1 MNRGHQSDLLGVFAQ
16 HPVAANLLMLVLLL
30 SGVFALLKLNVQFF
44 PDFELERVS
53 IRTVWRGASA
63 EDMESAITNRLEN
76 ELRGLNGLY
85 RQTSSSADGVSAI
98 TLEFLPGTSMS
109 QALDEVKD
117 RVALVRALP
126 LEAETPEVSRVINY
140 EQVARLVLRG
150 QERWQEL
157 AQWARR
163 FERELLARG
172 ISRVDLSGLPEQEIV
187 IELPLARLYE
197 LNLSLGD
204 VAAQI
209 GRQSADLPA
218 GTLARDQFAQQ
229 LRGLS
234 QARGAR
240 DFGTLEIRATDG
252 RLLRLADI
260 AAVRHAARDAQTAL
274 RHNGS
279 AAIELSLLR
288 SKTADSLKNARLLQA
303 WLEDVRPTL
312 PPGLELTVFDESWQ
326 LIWERISL
334 LLKNG
339 AGGLLL
345 VVLALY
351 LFLNGRVAFWVAAGI
366 PVAFMATLAVLYA
379 AGGSINMISL
389 FAMIMMLGVIVD
401 DAIVVGEDA
410 LAHYQM
416 GERSLHA
423 AEGGA
428 RRMLAPVLAS
438 SLTTI
443 AAFIPLM
450 VLGGTFGKLLSAIP
464 LLVICALVAS
474 LVECFFILPAHLRQS
489 FHRMGHRSEGPL
501 RQKLDAA
508 FARFRDGRFRAW
520 ATVAVDR
527 PWVTISSALALL
539 ILTIGAFAGGRMQFT
554 FFPSPE
560 SNTLNASVSFAAG
573 TPRARVEQHL
583 VSIEAALREAER
595 ELGGGLL
602 RHVQARVGQG
612 AAGVGGSRQA
622 EHLGSLMVELTRSEE
637 RAVRNPEIL
646 EAWRRRIPPVAGL
659 DALVLESRRAGP
671 PGRDITVRLT
681 GRDSETLKASAE
693 RLAAVLEAM
702 PGVSGVEDDLPWGQE
717 QRIYR
722 LTPEG
727 LVLGLSIEEVG
738 RQLRDAYEGRLVQIY
753 QQGDEEMEVRVRL
766 PDGER
771 GVVSHLDGL
780 PVRTPAGGFV
790 PLATVARFSSRRGF
804 EALRHAEGLPA
815 VEVSANVNSAVN
827 NTGAVMGQLAASVLP
842 ELERQYGL
850 RWSFEGRLKD
860 QADTLRD
867 MLTGVALAAALIYIV
882 LAWVFGSWS
891 WPLAVM
897 VIIPF
902 GLAGAVFGH
911 LVMGLDLTILS
922 LFGLFGL
929 SGIAVN
935 DSIVLT
941 EFFKQARARGLPLR
955 EALVEAS
962 TQRLRAVLLT
972 SLTTIG
978 GLLPLVLETSIQAQF
993 LIPMAV
999 SISFGLMFT
1008 TGLVLFLVPALLFV
1022 FEDAK
1027 ARLAA
1032 GLAHASGAAPQTLD

>member
-1 MNRGHQSDLLGVFAQ
+1 VSKGHQSDLLGLFAQ

-30 SGVFALLKLNVQFF
+30 SGAFALLKLNVQFF

-53 IRTVWRGASA
+53 IRTLWRGASA
-63 EDMESAITNRLEN
+63 EDVESSITNRLEN
-76 ELRGLNGLY
+76 ELRGLSGLY
-85 RQTSSSADGVSAI
+85 RQTSSSADGVSAV
-98 TLEFLPGTSMS
+98 TLEFLPGTQMS

-126 LEAETPEVSRVINY
+126 AEAETPEVSRVINY

-150 QERWQEL
+150 QARWQDL

-172 ISRVDLSGLPEQEIV
+172 ISRVDLSGLPEQEMV
-187 IELPLARLYE
+187 IELPLARLHE
-197 LNLSLGD
+197 LNLSLSE

-209 GRQSADLPA
+209 GRQSLDLPA

-234 QARGAR
+234 QGRGVR
-240 DFGTLEIRATDG
+240 DFGALEMRAADG

-260 AAVRHAARDAQTAL
+260 AVVRHAARDGQLAL

-288 SKTADSLKNARLLQA
+288 SKSADSLKNARLLQS
-303 WLEDVRPTL
+303 WLEEVRPTL
-312 PPGLELTVFDESWQ
+312 PPSLELTVFDESWQ

-339 AGGLLL
+339 AGGLIL
-345 VVLALY
+345 VVVALY
-351 LFLNGRVAFWVAAGI
+351 LFLNGRVAFWVAWGI

-416 GERSLHA
+416 GERSLLA

-428 RRMLAPVLAS
+428 RRMLAPVMAS
-438 SLTTI
+438 SLTTM

-450 VLGGTFGKLLSAIP
+450 TLSGTFGKLLSAIP
-464 LLVICALVAS
+464 LLVICALIAS
-474 LVECFFILPAHLRQS
+474 LVECFLILPAHLRQS
-489 FHRMGHRSEGPL
+489 FHALHHRPEGPL
-501 RQKLDAA
+501 RRKLDAR
-508 FARFRDGRFRAW
+508 FAAFRDGRFRVWVA
-520 ATVAVDR
+520 AAVDR
-527 PWVTISSALALL
+527 PWVTVSIALALL
-539 ILTIGAFAGGRMQFT
+539 LLTVGLFAGGRMKFT

-602 RHVQARVGQG
+602 RHVQTRIGQG
-612 AAGVGGSRQA
+612 AAGAGGSRQA
-622 EHLGSLMVELTRSEE
+622 EHLGSLVVELTRSEE
-637 RAVRNPEIL
+637 RSVRNTEIID
-646 EAWRRRIPPVAGL
+646 AWRRRIPAVAGL
-659 DALVLESRRAGP
+659 DSLVLESRRAGP

-681 GRDSETLKASAE
+681 GRDSEALKSAAE

-727 LVLGLSIEEVG
+727 RALGFSIEDVG

-766 PDGER
+766 PDRER
-771 GVVSHLDGL
+771 GVVSHLDSL
-780 PVRTPAGGFV
+780 PLRTPGGGFV
-790 PLATVARFSSRRGF
+790 PLATAAEFSSRRGF

-827 NTGAVMGQLAASVLP
+827 NTGVVMGQLAAGALP
-842 ELERQYGL
+842 ELERQYGV

-897 VIIPF
+897 IIIPF

-911 LVMGLDLTILS
+911 QVMGMDLTILS

-941 EFFKQARARGLPLR
+941 EFFKHAREQGMGLR
-955 EALVEAS
+955 EALIEAS

-978 GLLPLVLETSIQAQF
+978 GLLPLVLETSTQAQF

-1008 TGLVLFLVPALLFV
+1008 TGLVLFLVPALLYV

-1027 ARLAA
+1027 QRMADAPLQP
-1032 GLAHASGAAPQTLD
+1032 ASAPP